1 MGLISSDVDK
11 LIVTLKKNKYIS
23 LDDLVKKS
31 GIAKE
36 MVEEWLPV
44 LEDSGYI
51 KIVYQFTKIY
61 IEWIEDSG
69 AKVKVPGMD
78 IGISEDEI
86 EQNIISEDELPKPS
100 EQPYAEQPEITPEPA
115 LAVHKKKKEMK
126 LVDEKEVGKIKL
138 KTIKRKPLKTVMMST
153 QDIKQSVQQMF
164 DKKKSDTLSPYAEQ
178 LKQYLGEIDAAKK
191 ELEQMKQERAKLYS
205 TIYEP
210 MEKEFR
216 AGYNTIAER
225 IADKQKKILE
235 LQEEALKLP
244 EMLEKVDRQQMKL
257 HEIGERVKTVANES
271 TNIINDSLEEL
282 QNLTDDSSKQTAMAK
297 HAINQGARSI
307 TETQTLLQKIESV
320 ESDLSQRMAD
330 VEEKLRDEQ
339 DKLEKLAEIWQDMQK
354 TKKQV
359 VDKIEKSSQLIE
371 AEKHNLKIIEEQ
383 VMNTQE
389 LMEWIKISQDIY
401 KKRIEEFDNYVK
413 TNETDYNKLRES
425 IEANY
430 LKMYMK
436 DLSDLSK
443 EYDSALSNAKEKEKS
458 INEKISEAKKR
469 ITDLV
474 RQSRELI
481 EALEK
486 GEITS
491 ADYEKI
497 RKELKK
503 KQNKESNNMKKFIT
517 ERKTIAQK
525 IKQKTIKKKKNNK
538 KK

>member
-31 GIAKE
+31 GIARE

-69 AKVKVPGMD
+69 ARVKVPGMD
-78 IGISEDEI
+78 VGISEDEI
-86 EQNIISEDELPKPS
+86 GQNIISEDELPKPS
-100 EQPYAEQPEITPEPA
+100 EQPEVTPEPIP
-115 LAVHKKKKEMK
+115 AVHKKKEAMK

-153 QDIKQSVQQMF
+153 QDIQQSVKEMF

-178 LKQYLGEIDAAKK
+178 LKQYWGEIDAAKK
-191 ELEQMKQERAKLYS
+191 ELEQMKRERAKLYS
-205 TIYEP
+205 TTYEP

-225 IADKQKKILE
+225 IANKQKKILE

-244 EMLEKVDRQQMKL
+244 EMLEQVDRQQMKM

-282 QNLTDDSSKQTAMAK
+282 QNLTDDSSKQIAMAK

-339 DKLEKLAEIWQDMQK
+339 DKLEKLADIWQD
-354 TKKQV
+354 
-359 VDKIEKSSQLIE
+359 
-371 AEKHNLKIIEEQ
+371 
-383 VMNTQE
+383 
-389 LMEWIKISQDIY
+389 
-401 KKRIEEFDNYVK
+401 
-413 TNETDYNKLRES
+413 S
-425 IEANY
+425 I
-430 LKMYMK
+430 
-436 DLSDLSK
+436 
-443 EYDSALSNAKEKEKS
+443 
-458 INEKISEAKKR
+458 
-469 ITDLV
+469 T
-474 RQSRELI
+474 
-481 EALEK
+481 
-486 GEITS
+486 
-491 ADYEKI
+491 
-497 RKELKK
+497 
-503 KQNKESNNMKKFIT
+503 
-517 ERKTIAQK
+517 
-525 IKQKTIKKKKNNK
+525 
-538 KK
+538 